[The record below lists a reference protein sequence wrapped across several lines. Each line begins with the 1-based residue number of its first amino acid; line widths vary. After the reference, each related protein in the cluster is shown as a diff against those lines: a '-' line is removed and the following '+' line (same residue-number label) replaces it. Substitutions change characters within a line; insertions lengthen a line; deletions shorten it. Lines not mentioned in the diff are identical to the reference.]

1 MYPYISSSSV
11 ECFVFWIVWLLARSN
26 KNIIISQMFHKLQLS
41 QIQCQN
47 LTEDI
52 ILRFWIVSWGIIMN
66 YVVGPS
72 IQKWVHFTGSKAAIL
87 HISFLSLKPAKNILL
102 WYNSVCFNSHFLVM
116 ESEMHKYYMHIFS
129 VTMNHVFQ
137 CGKRK
142 ALFKLILGFKFQCIA
157 MPPFPKKQVLFSWFF
172 SYIF

>member
-1 MYPYISSSSV
+1 MF
-11 ECFVFWIVWLLARSN
+11 CFWIVWMIYRSN
-26 KNIIISQMFHKLQLS
+26 KSVSNVSQVTSFS
-41 QIQCQN
+41 QN
-47 LTEDI
+47 LTEDR
-52 ILRFWIVSWGIIMN
+52 ILVFWIVSWGIIMN

-87 HISFLSLKPAKNILL
+87 HISFLSLKSAKTFSSDIC
-102 WYNSVCFNSHFLVM
+102 NSVCFNSHFLVM

-142 ALFKLILGFKFQCIA
+142 ALFKLILCFKFQCIA
-157 MPPFPKKQVLFSWFF
+157 MPPF
-172 SYIF
+172 

>member
-72 IQKWVHFTGSKAAIL
+72 IQKWVHFTGSKAVIL
-87 HISFLSLKPAKNILL
+87 HISFLSLKPAKKIFADMTQSTLIQNFWALHAVKCI
-102 WYNSVCFNSHFLVM
+102 YNCISALR
-116 ESEMHKYYMHIFS
+116 
-129 VTMNHVFQ
+129 VTMNCVFQ
-137 CGKRK
+137 NT
-142 ALFKLILGFKFQCIA
+142 
-157 MPPFPKKQVLFSWFF
+157 
-172 SYIF
+172 